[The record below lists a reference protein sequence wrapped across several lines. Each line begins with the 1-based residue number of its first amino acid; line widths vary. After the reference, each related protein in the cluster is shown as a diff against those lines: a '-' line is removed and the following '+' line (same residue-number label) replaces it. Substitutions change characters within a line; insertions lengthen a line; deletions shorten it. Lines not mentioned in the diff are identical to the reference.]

1 MNVKILA
8 TCNELAKFTTPLKSR
23 FLKLELPEYPWKEFL
38 TISNNLIKSRNKHLD
53 EKISKRIAEI
63 VWSDIKTEDIRD
75 SLQIAKLTYSIEDVE
90 DIAHTLIKYKSK

>member
-1 MNVKILA
+1 MKYRGRTEILGNILDAANGGATKTKIMYKAFLSYGQ
-8 TCNELAKFTTPLKSR
+8 LKGYL
-23 FLKLELPEYPWKEFL
+23 FILVE
-38 TISNNLIKSRNKHLD
+38 NNLIKSRNKHLD

-90 DIAHTLIKYKSK
+90 DIAHS

>member
-23 FLKLELPEYPWKEFL
+23 FLKLKLPEYSWKEFL
-38 TISNNLIKSRNKHLD
+38 TVSNNLIKSRNKHLD

>member
-8 TCNELAKFTTPLKSR
+8 TCNELAKFITPLKSR
-23 FLKLELPEYPWKEFL
+23 FLKLELPEYSWKEFL

-90 DIAHTLIKYKSK
+90 DIAHTLIIYKSK

>member
-23 FLKLELPEYPWKEFL
+23 FLKLELTEYSWKEFL

>member
-1 MNVKILA
+1 
-8 TCNELAKFTTPLKSR
+8 
-23 FLKLELPEYPWKEFL
+23 LELPEYSWEEFL

-63 VWSDIKTEDIRD
+63 VWSDIQTEDIRD

-90 DIAHTLIKYKSK
+90 DIAHTLIKDKSK